1 MDRRLEIAARISI
14 RSQLPSSR
22 SLPTSSEAAYESSND
37 AAQQS
42 RASTSC
48 HEGLRICYGLAL
60 HKAAM
65 QGPKKV
71 VALAAGA

>member
-14 RSQLPSSR
+14 RNQLPSSR
-22 SLPTSSEAAYESSND
+22 SLPTSSEAAYESSNS

-48 HEGLRICYGLAL
+48 HEGLRICYGLAP

-65 QGPKKV
+65 PGPKKV